1 MLNRI
6 VIIGRLTRDPELKST
21 SNGTAVATFTVAVD
35 RDFKTQNGEKETD
48 FIPVVAWRGLAETCG
63 RYLSKGKLVAVE
75 GRLQIR
81 TYEANDG
88 GKRTVAEIKAN
99 NVQFLSPREK
109 CTENGISGSYGA
121 YGNVTNAI
129 ADPLM
134 EEIEPLDGDIPF

>member
-6 VIIGRLTRDPELKST
+6 VVIGRLTRDPELRST

-35 RDFKTQNGEKETD
+35 RNFSNNRGEKETD
-48 FIPVVAWRGLAETCG
+48 FIPVVVWRGLAETCG

-88 GKRTVAEIKAN
+88 GKRTVAEIVAD
-99 NVQFLSPREK
+99 NVQFLSPK
-109 CTENGISGSYGA
+109 DSNSG
-121 YGNVTNAI
+121 GNSGYTP
-129 ADPLM
+129 DFPG
-134 EEIEPLDGDIPF
+134 EEMTPLDEIPF